1 MMIKKKMDIVKV
13 IKDTFNVAVYCINI
27 CVYVFFV
34 EEVILADDDNENEYD
49 GMNCTVFV
57 HT

>member
-1 MMIKKKMDIVKV
+1 MDIVKV

-49 GMNCTVFV
+49 GMNCNVFV